1 MGDLILRAAIWQNE
15 HWVDC
20 SAILKDNRVARI
32 IVTAIMVVLL
42 SPYHSLH
49 HEAYEKTE
57 SMALHDFSLVLL
69 FAQSLRH
76 FK

>member
-20 SAILKDNRVARI
+20 SAILKDNQVARI

-42 SPYHSLH
+42 SLYHNFQ

-69 FAQSLRH
+69 FAVSLRH